1 MVHIFRVANGGGGG
15 GGGGGSEGRIFVPQR
30 QLFIVV
36 GVHDYLARVFFCR
49 FGRAARHALG
59 WADPV
64 YMRERLGVELE
75 LCPNECDDGTV
86 AGRGKARTPCPRCR
100 VDTAIFSSA

>member
-1 MVHIFRVANGGGGG
+1 MTKQTITLTLDDDDEMLLRAMRPALSKDTGA
-15 GGGGGSEGRIFVPQR
+15 RYQD
-30 QLFIVV
+30 
-36 GVHDYLARVFFCR
+36 HDVYMLAL
-49 FGRAARHALG
+49 RHMAYG
-59 WADPV
+59 ADPV

-100 VDTAIFSSA
+100 GYGDIFVRMKARRLKGGAK